1 MNGSAAYEV
10 SVTRESTAQPLRKP
24 KRLPDAKVYFP
35 PVKKEKVK
43 LMVAPLSI
51 LGVAAVAVL
60 MFLVVFHYANLY
72 EAKTANAAL
81 EKTYAQLLEVKN
93 ALTGQYESAL
103 NLTEIEARARE
114 LGMAE
119 PQSNQ
124 IVYVQVPNGNAA
136 SAEKTDSVSQAFASF
151 ASAVESAKEY
161 FS

>member
-1 MNGSAAYEV
+1 MNGSAAYEI

-24 KRLPDAKVYFP
+24 RRLPDAKVYFP
-35 PVKKEKVK
+35 PEKKEKVK
-43 LMVAPLSI
+43 LQIAPLSI
-51 LGVAAVAVL
+51 LGVATVAIL
-60 MFLVVFHYANLY
+60 MFLVVLNYARLY
-72 EAKTANAAL
+72 EAKTANAEL
-81 EKTYAQLLEVKN
+81 EQTYAQLLEERN

-114 LGMAE
+114 LGMTE
-119 PQSNQ
+119 PQSHQ
-124 IVYVQVPNGNAA
+124 IVYVQVPDGSAA